1 MNQINQTN
9 KTNQID
15 QTKQT
20 DVGVLDEACLEA
32 FLAAG
37 TLYPEPGLTPFPP
50 LDCGFPLRAVITR
63 GAREEHG
70 LVTGSLVAA
79 VIKAGA
85 VHLVSRS
92 NQLLVDRL
100 SR

>member
-37 TLYPEPGLTPFPP
+37 TLHPEPGLTPFPP
-50 LDCGFPLRAVITR
+50 LDCGFPLQAVIMR
-63 GAREEHG
+63 GAREELG
-70 LVTGSLVAA
+70 LETGSAVVAA
-79 VIKAGA
+79 IKAGA
-85 VHLVSRS
+85 VHFVPRS
-92 NQLLVDRL
+92 G
-100 SR
+100 